1 MCGRYYVEPEKGLPE
16 MERIRAYIRQ
26 RFGDEAL
33 DEVKSGEVLPG
44 DLAAVL
50 LPAPPVS
57 PAPVSAVSA
66 SSVPA
71 ASTHGSSGSGSETE
85 TRGSFIAAA
94 MRWGFPS
101 FDKKLL
107 INARAETAAE
117 KPTFREAVRQRRCVI
132 PANGF
137 VEYSHDG
144 RGRAI
149 DKYRFEMPEGGMLYM
164 AGLVLPHEG
173 EWRFVILT
181 TAANASMVAIH
192 HRMPLVLPKSL
203 IKPYLQDVE
212 EAQRLLGAE
221 VPLLQ
226 HLPV

>member
-57 PAPVSAVSA
+57 PAPAGTLVSAVSTP
-66 SSVPA
+66 SS
-71 ASTHGSSGSGSETE
+71 HGSAGTESETE
-85 TRGSFIAAA
+85 TRGSFIAMP

-107 INARAETAAE
+107 INARAESAAE

-132 PANGF
+132 PATGF
-137 VEYSHDG
+137 VEYSHDS

-149 DKYRFEMPEGGMLYM
+149 DKYRFEMPEGSMLYM

-181 TAANASMVAIH
+181 TAANASVVAIH

-203 IKPYLQDVE
+203 IKPYLQNAE
-212 EAQRLLGAE
+212 EAKRLLGAE